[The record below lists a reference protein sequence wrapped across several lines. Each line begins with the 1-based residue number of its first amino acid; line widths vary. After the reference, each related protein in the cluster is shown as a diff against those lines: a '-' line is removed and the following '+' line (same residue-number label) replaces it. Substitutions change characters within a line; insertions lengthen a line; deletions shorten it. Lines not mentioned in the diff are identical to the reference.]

1 MPNFNRKLVATYSKV
16 YGAKKE
22 LNNEELSVL
31 DKNTW
36 AKVLARLNHL
46 ARSKENYTLN
56 KVIGDWFSGENTE
69 YAKEMFDKVVNAYQ
83 AIGVNTKELTTIN
96 IWSNLSLLDLIL
108 QLPENLE
115 HSLTDTASEKQ
126 LFDIILATNETFGEK
141 SDHIFATVSKE
152 LYPETLD
159 RLSRVYM
166 TLVISYHDLNHFE
179 AISLL
184 VVNFI
189 KSYYCFRFLERDH
202 PELLALFLK
211 PYGINNW
218 KDYLKGILP
227 IASHATQTGDDSGL
241 NYLNLEN
248 SPEKEKSKVFLD
260 YLSLVDEIE
269 YSVNTD
275 FLHARSKPLFKVGE
289 DNYLILDAV
298 LAVNRIYNSMFFELL
313 RLAEK
318 NKKLN
323 ARYKDFFSLYTY
335 DFIEKYL
342 SYTVLGQIFSKTPC
356 YQISGEQIVHK
367 YGIDTE
373 PDYYVRNGNKVFLFE
388 VKGSIVTGG
397 SKQSFSFET
406 LEAELKSKYLYNA
419 EDDENK
425 AIAQLAERIRILFN
439 GEAAYDEHYRPENI
453 RIYPILIV
461 SELALT
467 TPGVNYVFNQW
478 FWDEINKHE
487 LLRANKHRINDLVI
501 MDLDIL
507 VLYSDQLA
515 QRGVF
520 ESLINDY
527 YTTIDKKKVRPK
539 FGVKPTTEYMEALM
553 MKSFHPFN
561 GFLRDKMKM
570 KTPGLFLEFGED
582 LLKG

>member
-16 YGAKKE
+16 YGGKRE
-22 LNNEELSVL
+22 LNDEQLSVL

-46 ARSKENYTLN
+46 AHSKTDYTLN
-56 KVIGDWFSGENTE
+56 KVIGDWFSHDNEQ
-69 YAKEMFDKVVNAYQ
+69 YAKEVFDKVVNAYA
-83 AIGVNTKELTTIN
+83 AIGVNAKELTTIN
-96 IWSNLSLLDLIL
+96 IWSNLSLLDLVL
-108 QLPENLE
+108 QLHQNPEHVLNN
-115 HSLTDTASEKQ
+115 TASEKQ

-141 SDHIFATVSKE
+141 SDHIFATVSKDI
-152 LYPETLD
+152 YPEAVD

-179 AISLL
+179 AITLL
-184 VVNFI
+184 VANFI
-189 KSYYCFRFLERDH
+189 KSYYCFRFLERGH

-211 PYGINNW
+211 PYGIDNW

-248 SPEKEKSKVFLD
+248 SPDKEKSKVFLD
-260 YLSLVDEIE
+260 YLSLADETA

-275 FLHARSKPLFKVGE
+275 FLHARAKPLFKVGE

-318 NKKLN
+318 NKGLN
-323 ARYKDFFSLYTY
+323 ARYKDFFSLYTF

-342 SYTVLGQIFSKTPC
+342 SYTILSQIFSKTQC
-356 YQISGEQIVHK
+356 FQISGEQIVAQ

-397 SKQSFSFET
+397 AKQSFSFET

-419 EDDENK
+419 ADDENK
-425 AIAQLAERIRILFN
+425 AIAQLAERIRILIN
-439 GEAAYDEHYRPENI
+439 GDAVYDEQYKPENI
-453 RIYPILIV
+453 RVYPILIV

-467 TPGVNYVFNQW
+467 TPAVNYVFNQW
-478 FWDEINKHE
+478 FWDEINKNE

-507 VLYSDQLA
+507 VLYADQFA
-515 QRGVF
+515 QKGVF
-520 ESLINDY
+520 ESLIIDY
-527 YTTIDKKKVRPK
+527 YATIDKRKIRPK
-539 FGVKPTTEYMEALM
+539 FGVKPTTAYMESLM
-553 MKSFHPFN
+553 MKSFQPFN
-561 GFLRDKMKM
+561 GFVRDKIKM
-570 KTPGLFLEFGED
+570 KTPGVFLEFGED
-582 LLKG
+582 LLKA